1 LIVSKMLIYPV
12 QYEPA
17 RKIIQPM
24 MIIGGALIVAI
35 HLFCLDLDLIYVF
48 LGTFVVLLL
57 IVIKLVRSWYEVEL
71 ETALMAEQ
79 NNSIHA

>member
-1 LIVSKMLIYPV
+1 MVSKMLIYPA
-12 QYEPA
+12 QYERA

-24 MIIGGALIVAI
+24 MIVGGFLILAI

-48 LGTFVVLLL
+48 LGTFVVLMI

-71 ETALMAEQ
+71 ETALSAEQ
-79 NNSIHA
+79 GNPTVA